1 MILEKGT
8 FCFVFLHQ
16 LKTMNVVGGWV
27 RWYDNNII
35 ISISPKD
42 RMTRLMKVIR
52 WSDYICVRC
61 QFYITSFQTGQAGI
75 QGKTFWERFW
85 VLIIILHAMLS
96 QCTLH

>member
-1 MILEKGT
+1 
-8 FCFVFLHQ
+8 
-16 LKTMNVVGGWV
+16 
-27 RWYDNNII
+27 
-35 ISISPKD
+35 
-42 RMTRLMKVIR
+42 MKVIR